1 MILLHDILNRKD
13 EITRTR
19 FVETFSARQI
29 DVAGTYYRWTANY
42 DGGTGTVA
50 LADLD
55 NYGLLLTGTNSTGAS
70 AQINHRDYLMFSQ
83 PCSAYF
89 VTRMG
94 CGSNLK
100 VLIGLGDGAN
110 YTEPDWGAW
119 NRWEWGYTNG
129 HVFFETGQN
138 NSTGQTTTNVT
149 VDENFHSNKIFIGLT
164 TSQSSIDGVLR
175 ATRSAITPRTHQEAF
190 QPLLKAESRAN
201 ETNRT
206 FVVNYFEAWNN

>member
-1 MILLHDILNRKD
+1 MTLLHDLLNRKD

-19 FVETFSARQI
+19 FVEFFSARQI
-29 DVAGTYYRWTANY
+29 DLSGTYYRWTKND
-42 DGGTGTVA
+42 DGGTGTVVLSDNA
-50 LADLD
+50 
-55 NYGLLLTGTNSTGAS
+55 NYGVTITGANSTGAS
-70 AQINHRDYLMFSQ
+70 AQINIRDSLMFRQ
-83 PCSAYF
+83 PCSAYI

-100 VLIGLGDGAN
+100 VHVGLGDSAN

-119 NRWEWGYTNG
+119 NRWEWGYTND

-138 NSTGQTTTNVT
+138 NSTGQTTTNIT
-149 VDENFHSNKIFIGLT
+149 VDENIHSNKIFIGLT
-164 TSQSSIDGVLR
+164 TSTSEIDGVLK
-175 ATRSAITPRTHQEAF
+175 ATRAAITPRTHQEAF

>member
-1 MILLHDILNRKD
+1 MILLHDLLNRKD

-29 DVAGTYYRWTANY
+29 DLSGTYYRWTQND
-42 DGGTGTVA
+42 DGGSGTVA
-50 LADLD
+50 MSDND
-55 NYGLLLTGTNSTGAS
+55 NYGITITGANSTGAS
-70 AQINHRDYLMFSQ
+70 AQINHSDNLMFRQ
-83 PCSAYF
+83 PCSAYI

-100 VLIGLGDGAN
+100 VHVGLGDGAN
-110 YTEPDWGAW
+110 YTEPDHGAW

-138 NSTGQTTTNVT
+138 NSTGQTTTGIT
-149 VDENFHSNKIFIGLT
+149 VDENIHSNKIFIGIS
-164 TSQSSIDGVLR
+164 TSQSSIDGILK